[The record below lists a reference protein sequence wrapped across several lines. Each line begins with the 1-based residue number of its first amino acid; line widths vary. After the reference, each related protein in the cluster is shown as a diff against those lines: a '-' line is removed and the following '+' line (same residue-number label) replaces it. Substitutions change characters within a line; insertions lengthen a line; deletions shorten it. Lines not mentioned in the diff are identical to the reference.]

1 MPAQVYLS
9 LGSNIDRDHYIVAAL
24 DALADQFGELEI
36 SSVYESESVGF
47 VGDNFYNLVVGFC
60 TELSVGELSGYLKA
74 LEYRHGRQP
83 HCARFSSRTLDIDIL
98 TYADLT
104 GSVDG
109 VTLPRGE
116 ILENA
121 FVLWPLAELAP
132 GAQHP
137 LLGTCYETLWR
148 NYSGRYDQCRQS
160 LWPVSFCWRGDELSR
175 LMGDGTG
182 VS

>member
-1 MPAQVYLS
+1 MGL
-9 LGSNIDRDHYIVAAL
+9 
-24 DALADQFGELEI
+24 
-36 SSVYESESVGF
+36 
-47 VGDNFYNLVVGFC
+47 C

-148 NYSGRYDQCRQS
+148 DYSDQYDQCRQS

-175 LMGDGTG
+175 LMGDGAG

>member
-24 DALADQFGELEI
+24 DALADQFGELKI

-175 LMGDGTG
+175 LMGDGAG

>member
-1 MPAQVYLS
+1 MLAQVYLS
-9 LGSNIDRDHYIVAAL
+9 LGSNIDRDHYIRAAL
-24 DALADQFGELEI
+24 DALAEQFGELKI

-47 VGDNFYNLVVGFC
+47 VGDNFFNLVVGLS

-83 HCARFSSRTLDIDIL
+83 DCARFSSRTLDIDIL

-104 GSVDG
+104 GRVDG

-132 GAQHP
+132 DARHP

-148 NYSGRYDQCRQS
+148 NYSDRYDRRGQS
-160 LWPVSFCWRGDELSR
+160 LWPVSFCWRGSELSR
-175 LMGDGTG
+175 LMNSGAGA
-182 VS
+182 S